1 MAHMG
6 VLSGAG
12 LSLPVEVLEVV
23 LSQLPYNFL
32 ITTCTS
38 VCRLWYEV
46 IRNPAFLP
54 WKKLYHHYKLA
65 PSSPISSLLL
75 CKGGDDGDDDDGD
88 GDDDDGDG
96 DDDDGD
102 GGGGGGGVL
111 KAKQVVKRLCN
122 RYDITSTSNCLVSI
136 IRMVGRRHSAPHG
149 TSPTLL
155 QGHRLYPLAQDT
167 LAQLSPSLLPQPH
180 TLWHL
185 AATIALLSHDVWDVH
200 ALIRLLLRPG
210 SLFSPCVVVEA
221 FYSIA
226 VFLFHT
232 TTSSHICLPMRYHYQ
247 VFYALY
253 LYENDWG
260 GLLEEGQVVRQEQH
274 AGQQSMERY
283 VQRKMAIQ
291 YTHEQLRIINHPL
304 QSDHIVKIVAFAG
317 TGKTTTL
324 LELCKKRPDLNF
336 LLVVFNKSVQEYCS
350 LSFPKNT
357 TVKTAHSM
365 AYGFVGRKLRRV
377 ALVKKALQRFFN
389 SSDERLTLQ
398 HTPTVDKHG
407 EQIEDDFRL
416 QVILAD
422 AEAVWAEMTKCS
434 RHQQISMTQDGQLKV
449 WQLSRPRLLQY
460 DVVMIDEGQD
470 MSPSMLDI
478 FLCQACAKVIVGDP
492 HQQIYSFRGAVNALE
507 SVESTHTFYLT
518 QSFRF
523 GPEVSYVAQCV
534 LDLNNATQRQT
545 LVGGNKRDTLVA
557 SMNTS
562 EALRP
567 SSSRRTAFLGRSNL
581 EVYQQALKMCQQDA
595 FASMTMAFVG
605 GLQKYGLDTVMDIYK
620 LSQVEVSR
628 GTAGS
633 LHIKN
638 KLVAKFQSVRT
649 LKNYADT
656 LDDHELYNKI
666 LMYEYS
672 RSSTPHHIQLL
683 EKRCSSLHNV
693 ADITFS
699 TIHKAKGLEWDHV
712 VLLGGPLLTD
722 FLSTINDR
730 RQCATLRDEINLLY
744 VSVTR
749 AKRFLTVNSVMLQV
763 LRLCREKREVL
774 VAGSEVGEG
783 RQCVYC
789 AGAVDGKQPVV
800 TKMMDLCVTGS
811 GFLQGG
817 YLCHTCSS
825 NPRRYTSASS
835 TTLVKVLHPHDNMDI
850 SSSARLMLLSGQP

>member
-1 MAHMG
+1 MAHEVRGSLAKATNRIKEKDPLRCQSLSRYTKTTLDIISHMSQATFPAQMAHMG

-46 IRNPAFLP
+46 IRNPA
-54 WKKLYHHYKLA
+54 
-65 PSSPISSLLL
+65 
-75 CKGGDDGDDDDGD
+75 
-88 GDDDDGDG
+88 
-96 DDDDGD
+96 
-102 GGGGGGGVL
+102 
-111 KAKQVVKRLCN
+111 
-122 RYDITSTSNCLVSI
+122 SNNPPAV
-136 IRMVGRRHSAPHG
+136 
-149 TSPTLL
+149 
-155 QGHRLYPLAQDT
+155 
-167 LAQLSPSLLPQPH
+167 
-180 TLWHL
+180 
-185 AATIALLSHDVWDVH
+185 SHDVWDVH

-232 TTSSHICLPMRYHYQ
+232 TTSSHICLPMRKPNTTTLPNTTAQPNTTLPSQHHNTTLPTPQHYPTPHCPLNTTTLPSQHHNTTQPTPHASPTRYHYQ

-478 FLCQACAKVIVGDP
+478 FLCQACAKVLLP
-492 HQQIYSFRGAVNALE
+492 FLHHSTNPQQCLTLPAV
-507 SVESTHTFYLT
+507 
-518 QSFRF
+518 
-523 GPEVSYVAQCV
+523 
-534 LDLNNATQRQT
+534 
-545 LVGGNKRDTLVA
+545 
-557 SMNTS
+557 
-562 EALRP
+562 
-567 SSSRRTAFLGRSNL
+567 
-581 EVYQQALKMCQQDA
+581 
-595 FASMTMAFVG
+595 
-605 GLQKYGLDTVMDIYK
+605 I
-620 LSQVEVSR
+620 
-628 GTAGS
+628 
-633 LHIKN
+633 
-638 KLVAKFQSVRT
+638 
-649 LKNYADT
+649 
-656 LDDHELYNKI
+656 
-666 LMYEYS
+666 
-672 RSSTPHHIQLL
+672 
-683 EKRCSSLHNV
+683 
-693 ADITFS
+693 FS
-699 TIHKAKGLEWDHV
+699 HL
-712 VLLGGPLLTD
+712 
-722 FLSTINDR
+722 
-730 RQCATLRDEINLLY
+730 
-744 VSVTR
+744 
-749 AKRFLTVNSVMLQV
+749 
-763 LRLCREKREVL
+763 
-774 VAGSEVGEG
+774 
-783 RQCVYC
+783 
-789 AGAVDGKQPVV
+789 
-800 TKMMDLCVTGS
+800 
-811 GFLQGG
+811 
-817 YLCHTCSS
+817 
-825 NPRRYTSASS
+825 
-835 TTLVKVLHPHDNMDI
+835 
-850 SSSARLMLLSGQP
+850 